1 MEEDNATQCNQS
13 SEQKTVKDKTTVM
26 ASSLLRASPVGFS
39 APRFKMG
46 FRKPSSQTIGVN
58 DLSKVTM
65 LWLGS
70 ISNPHPPLI
79 QWQRSLPIHHCALNV
94 DIVAF

>member
-39 APRFKMG
+39 APGFKMA
-46 FRKPSSQTIGVN
+46 SV
-58 DLSKVTM
+58 
-65 LWLGS
+65 
-70 ISNPHPPLI
+70 
-79 QWQRSLPIHHCALNV
+79 SLPYRQLE
-94 DIVAF
+94 